1 MREENTQIVNEGSPV
16 ESPLQGPVEGS
27 SSATE
32 KMNVKRGRIGQFK
45 LYEVAEHELLLL
57 EKGSDSAVWLNFAV
71 SGLSIFCSILAA
83 LLTLDA
89 SQSPK
94 AFIVFVV
101 ITVVS
106 AIVTLICV
114 VFWFRNRKTGTDILD
129 TIRKR
134 IPD

>member
-1 MREENTQIVNEGSPV
+1 MVENQNL
-16 ESPLQGPVEGS
+16 ESVAEFPSHS
-27 SSATE
+27 SSEGNTTATE
-32 KMNVKRGRIGQFK
+32 KMSVRRGRIGQFK

-57 EKGSDSAVWLNFAV
+57 EKGSDSAVWLNFAI

-101 ITVVS
+101 ITAVS
-106 AIVTLICV
+106 AVVTCICV
-114 VFWFRNRKTGTDILD
+114 VFWIRNRNTGNDILD
-129 TIRKR
+129 TIRQR
-134 IPD
+134 IPE